1 MFYYCSDPRRRTQQ
15 TALLRATSYMVLA
28 SSWRS
33 LGNHCLQWA
42 KSTSKNVQAF
52 VTAKQ
57 AALIPSRSKW
67 LIALIQSERFIG
79 KTAGRL
85 SYLKRPKAV
94 CLIPLL
100 ITMMQPIACDRTNTR
115 PYSLNSPPNAPRKS
129 KYAKMY
135 FRDVYL
141 DALPPHIENFYLEV
155 GEVDKHFSKYKADDI
170 AEIDDI
176 DGLRKLEK
184 YFDGLQAQTV
194 MEEGYKNVL
203 LVVVR
208 RKLAEMLAPPPVLPT
223 RRF

>member
-1 MFYYCSDPRRRTQQ
+1 
-15 TALLRATSYMVLA
+15 
-28 SSWRS
+28 
-33 LGNHCLQWA
+33 
-42 KSTSKNVQAF
+42 
-52 VTAKQ
+52 
-57 AALIPSRSKW
+57 
-67 LIALIQSERFIG
+67 
-79 KTAGRL
+79 
-85 SYLKRPKAV
+85 
-94 CLIPLL
+94 
-100 ITMMQPIACDRTNTR
+100 
-115 PYSLNSPPNAPRKS
+115 
-129 KYAKMY
+129 MY